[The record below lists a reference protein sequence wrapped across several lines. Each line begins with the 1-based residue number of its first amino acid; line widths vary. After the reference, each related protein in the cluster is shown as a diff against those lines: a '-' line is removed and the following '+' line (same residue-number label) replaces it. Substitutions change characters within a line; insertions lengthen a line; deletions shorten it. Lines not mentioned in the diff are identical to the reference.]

1 MRVIDHHFNVSS
13 ANSSTIIVKTEA
25 PYLSIRDPGG
35 EDIVNREFYIEGRIE
50 DNDFSAFQLL
60 ISNYRAGK
68 NAKMEGQSSSQLLYR
83 VILEATAALRTETL
97 ATLNK
102 TDFEDGDSQIWLT
115 TQDQQQHLVL
125 IKSYFGWIIPL
136 HISKL

>member
-1 MRVIDHHFNVSS
+1 M
-13 ANSSTIIVKTEA
+13 
-25 PYLSIRDPGG
+25 
-35 EDIVNREFYIEGRIE
+35 YIEGRIE

-68 NAKMEGQSSSQLLYR
+68 NAKMEDRPSSQLLYR
-83 VILEATAALRTETL
+83 VIFEATAALRTETL

-136 HISKL
+136 QISKL